1 MHFYS
6 AIYHGFFTTPSV
18 LTSLLSRLWV
28 IGTSIAMCLA
38 FNKHFIFVE
47 SYVMKKTLLSMVML
61 SSLLVAAQAQAG
73 ASANVGVTNNYIW
86 RGITQTQDSPAL
98 QAGLDYAHD
107 SGLYAGTWVSNTE
120 FAGDA
125 TGPELDL
132 YAGYKKD
139 LKGEAAL
146 DVGVIN
152 YSYPDDNS
160 AEFTEAYAKASLMG
174 ASAEVD
180 YTIDSKDATDA
191 VQKGDVYLGLGY
203 GKEING
209 ITYGGKVGRYNFKAD
224 GADYSNMQLSATK
237 SFEKVGDVTLAVDK
251 ANGGTAKAVNGDNDP
266 RLSVQWKK
274 SFDF

>member
-1 MHFYS
+1 
-6 AIYHGFFTTPSV
+6 
-18 LTSLLSRLWV
+18 
-28 IGTSIAMCLA
+28 
-38 FNKHFIFVE
+38 
-47 SYVMKKTLLSMVML
+47 MKKTLLSIAVVGAL
-61 SSLLVAAQAQAG
+61 FIATQAQAG

-139 LKGEAAL
+139 LKGEAAV

-152 YSYPDDNS
+152 YGYPDDNS
-160 AEFTEAYAKASLMG
+160 AEFTEAYAKVALMG

-180 YTIDSKDATDA
+180 YTIDSKDATEA

-203 GKEING
+203 SKEISG
-209 ITYGGKVGRYNFKAD
+209 ITYGAKAGRYNFKAD
-224 GADYSNMQLSATK
+224 GADYSNVQLSATK

-251 ANGGTAKAVNGDNDP
+251 ANGGAAEAVNGDSDA
-266 RLSVQWKK
+266 RVSVLWKK

>member
-1 MHFYS
+1 
-6 AIYHGFFTTPSV
+6 
-18 LTSLLSRLWV
+18 
-28 IGTSIAMCLA
+28 
-38 FNKHFIFVE
+38 
-47 SYVMKKTLLSMVML
+47 MKKILLSMTIL
-61 SSLLVAAQAQAG
+61 GALFVATQAQAG
-73 ASANVGVTNNYIW
+73 ASANIGATSNYMW
-86 RGITQTQDSPAL
+86 RGITQTQDGSAL

-107 SGLYAGTWVSNTE
+107 SGLYAGTWASNSE

-125 TGPELDL
+125 TGPEVDL

-139 LKGEAAL
+139 LKGEAAV

-160 AEFTEAYAKASLMG
+160 AEFSEAYVKLGVMG
-174 ASAEVD
+174 ATAEVD

-203 GKEING
+203 GKEISG
-209 ITYGGKVGRYNFKAD
+209 ITYAGKVGRYNFKAD
-224 GADYSNMQLSATK
+224 GADYSHAQLSATK

-251 ANGGTAKAVNGDNDP
+251 ANGGAADAVNGDTDA
-266 RLSVQWKK
+266 RISLSWKK

>member
-1 MHFYS
+1 MLDKRCKLRLFY
-6 AIYHGFFTTPSV
+6 HSV
-18 LTSLLSRLWV
+18 YIHLPV
-28 IGTSIAMCLA
+28 IGYIGGWHVNCNMSGVKAEIY
-38 FNKHFIFVE
+38 FRGD
-47 SYVMKKTLLSMVML
+47 YVMKKTLLSIAVL
-61 SSLLVAAQAQAG
+61 GSLFAAAQAQAG
-73 ASANVGVTNNYIW
+73 ASANIGVTSNYLW

-98 QAGLDYAHD
+98 QGGLDYAHD

-120 FAGDA
+120 FAGNA
-125 TGPELDL
+125 TGPEVDL

-152 YSYPDDNS
+152 YAYPDDNS
-160 AEFTEAYAKASLMG
+160 AEFTEAYAKGSLMG

-180 YTIDSKDATDA
+180 YTIDSKDATEA

-203 GKEING
+203 SKEISG
-209 ITYGGKVGRYNFKAD
+209 ITYGGKIGRYNFKAD
-224 GADYSNMQLSATK
+224 GADYTNAQLSATK

-251 ANGGTAKAVNGDNDP
+251 ANGGVAKAVNGDNDA
-266 RLSVQWKK
+266 RVSVQWKK